1 MSKREEKQGRTVVLG
16 LFVRHDAEE
25 DQTRAVST
33 ALLRF
38 SMNRTN
44 LEVVCNEEGK
54 RSMKKT
60 VRGEE
65 RTPKRDD
72 VGVTL
77 RDRLE
82 DGDLITDL

>member
-1 MSKREEKQGRTVVLG
+1 
-16 LFVRHDAEE
+16 
-25 DQTRAVST
+25 
-33 ALLRF
+33 
-38 SMNRTN
+38 MNRTN